1 MQENNI
7 DSNVLFGPAYKGIPL
22 CVTVASALYND
33 YNKNLNYCFNRKEAK
48 DHGEGG
54 VMVGYNLKD
63 GDKVTIIEDVITA
76 GTAIRES
83 LPILKNS
90 ANVTVDSVIIS
101 VDRMERGN
109 NEKSAIQEVYEEF
122 GIKVYPIV
130 TIIDIIDAIK
140 SGVIEGKEYLDKMIE
155 YRNKYGIK

>member
-1 MQENNI
+1 
-7 DSNVLFGPAYKGIPL
+7 
-22 CVTVASALYND
+22 
-33 YNKNLNYCFNRKEAK
+33 
-48 DHGEGG
+48 
-54 VMVGYNLKD
+54 MVGYKLQD

-83 LPILKNS
+83 LPILKNA

-101 VDRMERGN
+101 VDRMEKGN

-130 TIIDIIDAIK
+130 TIIDIIEAIK
-140 SGVIEGKEYLDKMIE
+140 SGVIEGEEYLDKMIA
-155 YRNKYGIK
+155 YREKYGIK

>member
-1 MQENNI
+1 
-7 DSNVLFGPAYKGIPL
+7 
-22 CVTVASALYND
+22 
-33 YNKNLNYCFNRKEAK
+33 
-48 DHGEGG
+48 
-54 VMVGYNLKD
+54 
-63 GDKVTIIEDVITA
+63 
-76 GTAIRES
+76 
-83 LPILKNS
+83 
-90 ANVTVDSVIIS
+90 
-101 VDRMERGN
+101 MERGN